1 MPSRGHKKHCGA
13 TNSKYLFKVNA
24 DATKL
29 DDKTAD
35 LFHHYTAQL
44 LFLSKLARPDL
55 QTAISFLCTRI
66 MEPDIDDYKKL
77 ASVMKYIQMYLNLPL
92 ILGSDG
98 KGNIYWSV
106 DAAFTVHND
115 M

>member
-1 MPSRGHKKHCGA
+1 M
-13 TNSKYLFKVNA
+13 FKVNS

-44 LFLSKLARPDL
+44 LFLSKQARPDL
-55 QTAISFLCTRI
+55 QTAIGFLCTRI
-66 MEPDIDDYKKL
+66 MAPDVDDYKKL
-77 ASVMKYIQMYLNLPL
+77 ASVMKYLQMYPHLPL

-98 KGNIYWSV
+98 KGKIYWSV
-106 DAAFTVHND
+106 DAAFAVHND